1 MTFRCLPI
9 LLLPLLLAAPS
20 GQAKTPA
27 ASARAGGPSRAL
39 AACLARGTSSLDSAS
54 CYGEEVAR
62 LQAEQATL
70 LRDIRG
76 RLARPGAS
84 GTDHASA
91 AAWLDKAQ
99 SAWESYSEADCRL
112 LDDVFG
118 AGSAAGMA
126 GADCEIRHATARNRE
141 LSRLQQDFLN

>member
-1 MTFRCLPI
+1 VPAGRP
-9 LLLPLLLAAPS
+9 AP
-20 GQAKTPA
+20 
-27 ASARAGGPSRAL
+27 
-39 AACLARGTSSLDSAS
+39 AACLTQGTSSLESAS
-54 CYGEEVAR
+54 CYGEEVER
-62 LQAEQATL
+62 LQSEQAAL

-99 SAWESYSEADCRL
+99 SAWESYSEADCHL

-118 AGSAAGMA
+118 AGSAAGLA
-126 GADCEIRHATARNRE
+126 GADCEIRHVVAGNRE
-141 LSRLQQDFLN
+141 LSRMRQDFLN